1 MSFFSIWYQKQIAI
15 AALLFKKPEIAITSW
30 ERILDMRPGDTEALS
45 ALAHLHAE
53 QGRKAKALS
62 ILEQLV
68 KQAPELSFN
77 WFNLGFLQQENAQHE
92 LALHSF
98 DQAIARDEK
107 ADRAYYGKA
116 LSLIK
121 LGRIEE
127 AIPLL
132 KKNTELQPMSPFG
145 WYQLAHVYH
154 RLNEKDRVAKVIRR
168 LSEFEPK
175 VALQLERETGVIT
188 NSAKTF

>member
-15 AALLFKKPEIAITSW
+15 MALLFKKPEIAISSW
-30 ERILDMRPGDTEALS
+30 ERILEINPGNTEALS

-53 QGRKAKALS
+53 QGRKAKAVS

-77 WFNLGFLQQENAQHE
+77 WFNLGFLQQDSGQHD
-92 LALHSF
+92 LALVSF
-98 DQAIARDEK
+98 DQAIALDEK
-107 ADRAYYGKA
+107 SDRAFYGKA

-121 LGRIEE
+121 LGRVQE

-145 WYQLAHVYH
+145 WYQLAHAYH

-168 LSEFEPK
+168 LAEFEPK